1 MLLDAPLKEIR
12 ETKVEIRVHP
22 QVVASLKV
30 ILKKPEHL
38 NA

>member
-1 MLLDAPLKEIR
+1 DAPLKEIG

-30 ILKKPEHL
+30 ILKE
-38 NA
+38 A